1 MAAPSYTSERIP
13 QHPPLSPHDEFL
25 LQYSPAWYRTPFVQ
39 TVTLGLVFFFVFTS
53 YTTIQFYARSTYGAE
68 LAANSVSAVYASFTL
83 ACLVAPTLV
92 NLWGSRIALCA
103 GILGYAA
110 LVAASLIYF
119 VVNYDISATGDVR
132 PRMGWIVVLG
142 GAILG
147 CGAAL
152 LWTAQGRLLLQ
163 YAARAETLAAGSSA
177 DLIAT
182 NDSES
187 CSTKPTTE
195 GPSHSGMLLGVFWA
209 VFQCSSLAGGAMSF
223 VYYSQKPSG
232 SVLLYAIFLGF
243 ILLGAMS
250 TQLLLPPSLLT
261 MTTRGD
267 DGAVET
273 AESVA
278 TTEETTL
285 LPHEKLP
292 EDANSNVS
300 TASSWWR
307 QVNSTIQVFCTKPI
321 LMLSALFFYTGFNQP
336 YQQSTFGNRFV
347 TKRTIGVELIVF
359 HLAEIVGALFC
370 GRALDCNASDST
382 KGRRWAAIR
391 CLLLF
396 MLVNTLGNALALIQE
411 YESLQLAVVEA
422 LDITDW
428 LTWRPTLAFGCWGF
442 ADAQIQVY
450 CYWLLNTLYSTDD
463 DHSRAVGFYK
473 CIQSLGVSIGFSLTP
488 LTRLTA
494 LHQLWLSTAVYAV
507 GTGLAFTQLPQRS
520 RYQ

>member
-1 MAAPSYTSERIP
+1 MA
-13 QHPPLSPHDEFL
+13 
-25 LQYSPAWYRTPFVQ
+25 
-39 TVTLGLVFFFVFTS
+39 LGMVFFFVFTS

-68 LAANSVSAVYASFTL
+68 LAANSVSAIYASFTL
-83 ACLVAPTLV
+83 ACLVAPTV
-92 NLWGSRIALCA
+92 TNQWGSRITMCV
-103 GILGYAA
+103 GILGYAT

-119 VVNYDISATGDVR
+119 VVNEADAAGDGK

-163 YAARAETLAAGSSA
+163 YAARAEALAAGIRTGV
-177 DLIAT
+177 IAT
-182 NDSES
+182 NGSES
-187 CSTKPTTE
+187 CSTKATTE
-195 GPSHSGMLLGVFWA
+195 SSSQSGMLLGVFWA
-209 VFQCSSLAGGAMSF
+209 VFQCSSLVGGAMSF

-261 MTTRGD
+261 FLPSRED
-267 DGAVET
+267 DGAI
-273 AESVA
+273 AALESVA
-278 TTEETTL
+278 ITEETTL
-285 LPHEKLP
+285 LPNAKLR
-292 EDANSNVS
+292 EDANANVS
-300 TASSWWR
+300 TVSSWWR
-307 QVNSTIQVFCTKPI
+307 QAHSTLQVFCTKPM

-359 HLAEIVGALFC
+359 HLMEIIGALFC
-370 GRALDCNASDST
+370 GRALDGNASDST
-382 KGRRWAAIR
+382 KGRRRAAIQ

-396 MLVNTLGNALALIQE
+396 IVVNTLGNVLALVQE
-411 YESLQLAVVEA
+411 YESLQLEVVDT
-422 LDITDW
+422 LDIADW
-428 LTWRPTLAFGCWGF
+428 RSWRPTLAFGCWGF

-450 CYWLLNTLYSTDD
+450 CYWLLNIIYRTGD

-473 CIQSLGVSIGFSLTP
+473 CVQSLGVSIGFSLTP
-488 LTRLTA
+488 LTRLSA

-507 GTGLAFTQLPQRS
+507 GTGVAFTQVPHCS
-520 RYQ
+520 SHMSG